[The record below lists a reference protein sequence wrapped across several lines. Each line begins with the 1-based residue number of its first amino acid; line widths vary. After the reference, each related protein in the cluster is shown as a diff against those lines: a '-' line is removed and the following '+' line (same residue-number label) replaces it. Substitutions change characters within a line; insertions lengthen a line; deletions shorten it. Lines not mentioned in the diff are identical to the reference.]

1 MVSIYAPF
9 FRHAPKQMLQDDY
22 AIRDQQRMT
31 TPEFPA
37 HHYWSYWGKARP
49 TEDGPDHHLL
59 LYHCLDVAAVGLAY
73 LQRAPTLT
81 KWFQLRLNAPDHNAV
96 LSWVS
101 FWLAVHDLG
110 KFSISFQ
117 GQRPDLV
124 ERLQGSCPSDIGL
137 PNVRHDSLGMWLW
150 DAAVY
155 PIAEQDAWFGCDS
168 EVADGLQYWV
178 RAVMGHHGQ
187 PPIEQARAVRTHF
200 RDQDTQ
206 AAVEFVRI
214 ARALMLT
221 TDASELPSKL
231 GADAFLEISQELSWW
246 MAGLTVLSDW
256 IGSNADIFLYR
267 NVADLTVS
275 EYWELTKK
283 RAESAV
289 QACGVVPASP
299 TAERTFE
306 DLFPHIVKPSPLQDW
321 ARSVPVFTGPQIH
334 LLEDVTGAGK
344 TEAAVTL
351 THRLMAAGCADGFF
365 IGLPTMATANAMY
378 GRIADVYD
386 RMFSEPVSLALA
398 HRNKRLVEDFARS
411 IIAPGTDEHD
421 DQQGDETATRRC
433 ARWLADHNKRALLA
447 PAGVGTIDQALLASL
462 QSKHQSLRLLGLMRK
477 VLVVDEVHACDAY
490 MQRTLE
496 LLLEFHARAGG
507 SAVLLSATLTK
518 RMKNALLKAFA
529 KGCGERR
536 IPAAACEAYPL
547 TTSWSVTSAGCV
559 VEKRIAT
566 RPDVQRT
573 VRVCYESDQAA
584 VVTAIKAALDAG
596 RCVAWIR
603 NTIGDALEAY
613 AEFSQH
619 LRPDHLEIF
628 HARFTLGDRLDTEER
643 VLTRF
648 GRESGPAQRA
658 GRLLIATQVA
668 EQSLDIDL
676 DLVVSDLAPIDRLIQ
691 RAGRLCR
698 HVRDH
703 FGNRLYDAAAKDQR
717 GEACMWVLG
726 PAWTETPEAS
736 WFKKVFPRS
745 TGVYPHHGQL
755 WLTAKGL
762 LGGKISMPDDAREM
776 LEGVFGDDDAI
787 PAGLQGNANQ
797 AEGKS
802 YGDRSL
808 ADRNSVK
815 LDAGYLRNGL
825 DWDEDTVAPSR
836 LGEDTIDV
844 LVGRWNGDELLPWRS
859 DKPAVHA
866 WYYSTVRVARRLI
879 AGAAEPTSL
888 QRRAAIKVQL
898 ESLPGGGKGVV
909 LLPFDTIEGN
919 HFALGCSQDRHGSE
933 RITRWQYSREAGLTA
948 TADNAQEDQ

>member
-1 MVSIYAPF
+1 MSTLELSAP
-9 FRHAPKQMLQDDY
+9 H
-22 AIRDQQRMT
+22 
-31 TPEFPA
+31 
-37 HHYWSYWGKARP
+37 WSYWGKARSA
-49 TEDGPDHHLL
+49 EDGNDHHLL
-59 LYHCLDVAAVGLAY
+59 PYHCLDVAAVGLAY

-81 KWFQLRLNAPDHNAV
+81 RWFQLRLNASDRNAV

-124 ERLQGSCPSDIGL
+124 ERLQGSCPSEIGL

-150 DAAVY
+150 DAAVS
-155 PIAEQDAWFGCDS
+155 PIAKQDAWFGGNS
-168 EVADGLQYWV
+168 ELADGLQYWV

-200 RDQDTQ
+200 RDQDIQ
-206 AAVEFVRI
+206 AAVAFVRTT
-214 ARALMLT
+214 RALILT
-221 TDASELPSKL
+221 SDVSELPSRL
-231 GADAFLEISQELSWW
+231 GAEAFLEISQELSWW

-267 NVADLTVS
+267 KAADLTFS

-283 RAESAV
+283 RAERAV
-289 QACGVVPASP
+289 QACGVVPACP
-299 TAERTFE
+299 NVERTFE
-306 DLFPHIVKPSPLQDW
+306 DLFPHIVTPSPLQEW
-321 ARSVPVFTGPQIH
+321 ARSVPIVAGPQIH

-351 THRLMAAGCADGFF
+351 AYRLMAAGCADGFF

-378 GRIADVYD
+378 GRIAGVYD

-398 HRNKRLVEDFARS
+398 HRNKRLVEEFARS
-411 IIAPGTDEHD
+411 IISPGIDEHD

-447 PAGVGTIDQALLASL
+447 PAGVGTIDQALLATL

-536 IPAAACEAYPL
+536 IPATACEAYPL
-547 TTSWSVTSAGCV
+547 TTSWAVASVGCV
-559 VEKRIAT
+559 GEGPIAT

-573 VRVCYESDQAA
+573 VRVRYESDQAA

-603 NTIGDALEAY
+603 NTIGDALDAH
-613 AEFSQH
+613 AAFSQH
-619 LRPDHLEIF
+619 LGADHLELF
-628 HARFTLGDRLDTEER
+628 HARFALGDRLDTEER
-643 VLTRF
+643 VLARF
-648 GRESGPAQRA
+648 GRESGPAERA

-668 EQSLDIDL
+668 EQSLDVDF
-676 DLVVSDLAPIDRLIQ
+676 DLVVSDLAPIDRIIQ

-698 HVRDH
+698 HVRDS
-703 FGNRLYDAAAKDQR
+703 FGNRLSGPGAKDQR

-726 PAWTETPEAS
+726 PAWTEAPDAS
-736 WFKKVFPRS
+736 WFKNFFSRS
-745 TGVYPHHGQL
+745 AGVYPHHGQL
-755 WLTAKGL
+755 WLTAKAL
-762 LGGKISMPDDAREM
+762 LRGQISMPEDAREM
-776 LEGVFGDDDAI
+776 IEGVFGNEDTI

-797 AEGKS
+797 AEGKA

-808 ADRNSVK
+808 ADRNAVK
-815 LDAGYLRNGL
+815 LDVGYLRDGL
-825 DWDEDTVAPSR
+825 EWDEDTIAPSR

-844 LVGRWNGDELLPWRS
+844 LVGCWEGDELVPWRS
-859 DKPAVHA
+859 DKAVAHA
-866 WYYSTVRVARRLI
+866 WSYSTVRVAQRLI
-879 AGAAEPTSL
+879 TGAVGPASSR
-888 QRRAAIKVQL
+888 RRAAIEAQL
-898 ESLPGGGKGVV
+898 KSLPGCGKGIV
-909 LLPFDTIEGN
+909 LLPLDTIEGS
-919 HFALGCSQDRHGSE
+919 HFASGVSQDRGGLE
-933 RITRWQYSREAGLTA
+933 RITRWQYSSEAGLTIVA
-948 TADNAQEDQ
+948 NNAQEDR